1 MYNGEQYLPSKE
13 RLLLLQAAILFL
25 FTLILF
31 RLWFFQIYKGQENQL
46 KARNNI
52 TRQEPIYAPRG
63 VIRDRNGVLLAD
75 NNPSYGLALI
85 REQCR
90 DLPGLLSQVS
100 QWTGRKRSSLQ
111 ETFARGKEHV
121 KPFNPQLLVPNLD
134 FQELARIETHIMDWP
149 ELQIVARP
157 LRGYPKGRVMSHI
170 LGFVAQADK
179 QELRN
184 NPDLDL
190 GDMIGKQG
198 VEQAFESRLRGQK
211 GRLRKVVNAQGKK
224 LKETVMEL
232 PEPGRNLY
240 LSIDFE
246 LQEYLGRL
254 MADKTGAAVVMSPEN
269 GDILAMVSTPDY
281 DNNLFVQGIEERA
294 WERLRSDPDHPM
306 QNRVISSAY
315 PPGSVFKLLVAAA
328 ALGKGGISPEKEI
341 YCPGR
346 YRLGRGLFRCWKKW
360 GHGHLDLHEAIK
372 QSCDVYFYNLGHELG
387 VDLISSYARDNGF
400 GRKTGLDLP
409 GESKGLVPDREWKLR
424 RFGEKWQGGETVI
437 LAIGQGYMLT
447 TPLQTAR
454 FIGALANGGDLLKP
468 KLSLYEQVQK
478 HDSLQ
483 LSDKDRRFILR
494 AMVAAVEEP
503 HGTASIL
510 RTPGAVV
517 GGKTGTAQVVRMT
530 DETRGKEV
538 EEMEYKFRD
547 HAWMGSFAQK
557 NGKKYVVVVLVEH
570 GGHGSSGAG
579 PIVKSIYDFLF

>member
-25 FTLILF
+25 FTIILF
-31 RLWFFQIYKGQENQL
+31 RLWFFQIYKGQENQE
-46 KARNNI
+46 KAKNNI

-90 DLPGLLSQVS
+90 DLSGLLAQVS
-100 QWTGRKRSSLQ
+100 QWTGRELSDLQ
-111 ETFARGKEHV
+111 ETFDSGKSHV

-149 ELQIVARP
+149 ELQIAARA

-179 QELRN
+179 QELRS

-190 GDMIGKQG
+190 GDLIGKQG
-198 VEQAFESRLRGQK
+198 IEQAYESRLRGQK
-211 GRLRKVVNAQGKK
+211 GRIRKVVNAQGKK

-232 PEPGRNLY
+232 PEPGRNLF
-240 LSIDFE
+240 LTIDFE
-246 LQEYLGRL
+246 LQEYIGRL
-254 MADKTGAAVVMSPEN
+254 MADKTGAAVVISPEN
-269 GDILAMVSTPDY
+269 GDVLAMVSSPDY
-281 DNNLFVQGIEERA
+281 DNNLFVQGIEKEA
-294 WERLRSDPDHPM
+294 WDRLRSDPDHPI

-315 PPGSVFKLLVAAA
+315 PPGSVFKLLVTAA
-328 ALGKGGISPEKEI
+328 ALGQGEISPEMEV
-341 YCPGR
+341 YCPGK
-346 YRLGRGLFRCWKKW
+346 YRLGRGVFHCWKEG
-360 GHGHLDLHEAIK
+360 GHGRLNLYEAVK
-372 QSCDVYFYNLGHELG
+372 QSCDVYFYTLGRELG
-387 VDLISSYARDNGF
+387 VDLISSYAKHNGF
-400 GRKTGLDLP
+400 GRKTGLNLP
-409 GESKGLVPDREWKLR
+409 GEGRGLVPDREWKLR

-437 LAIGQGYMLT
+437 LAIGQGYILV

-454 FIGALANGGDLLKP
+454 FIAALANGGDLLKP
-468 KLSLYEQVQK
+468 RLSLYAPLQK
-478 HDSLQ
+478 QERLQ

-510 RTPGAVV
+510 RTPGVVV
-517 GGKTGTAQVVRMT
+517 GGKTGTSQVVRMT

-538 EEMEYKFRD
+538 EDTPYRFRD
-547 HAWMGSFAQK
+547 HAWMASFAQK
-557 NGKKYVVVVLVEH
+557 NDRKYVVVVLVEH
-570 GGHGSSGAG
+570 GGHGSSAAG

>member
-31 RLWFFQIYKGQENQL
+31 RLWFFQIYKGQENQQ

-85 REQCR
+85 REQCK
-90 DLPGLLSQVS
+90 DISGLLSQVS
-100 QWTGRKRSSLQ
+100 QWTGRKLSDLQ
-111 ETFARGKEHV
+111 ETFARGKNHV
-121 KPFNPQLLVPNLD
+121 KPFNPQLLVPNLG

-157 LRGYPKGRVMSHI
+157 LRGYPKGKVMSHI

-179 QELRN
+179 QELRE

-198 VEQAFESRLRGQK
+198 VEKAYESRLRGQK

-232 PEPGRNLY
+232 PEPGRNLF
-240 LSIDFE
+240 LTIDFE
-246 LQEYLGRL
+246 LQDYVGRL
-254 MADKTGAAVVMSPEN
+254 MADKAGAAVVMSPEN
-269 GDILAMVSTPDY
+269 GEILAMVSSPDY
-281 DNNLFVQGIEERA
+281 DNNLFVQGVEEKA
-294 WERLRSDPDHPM
+294 WERLRSDPKHPL
-306 QNRVISSAY
+306 QNRVIGSAY
-315 PPGSVFKLLVAAA
+315 PPGSVFKLLVTAA
-328 ALGKGGISPEKEI
+328 ALSQGGISPETEV
-341 YCPGR
+341 YCPGK
-346 YRLGRGLFRCWKKW
+346 YRLGRGVFRCWKKW
-360 GHGHLDLHEAIK
+360 GHGRLNLFEAVK
-372 QSCDVYFYNLGHELG
+372 QSCDVYFYTLGHELG
-387 VDLISSYARDNGF
+387 VDLISSYAKSNGF
-400 GRKTGLDLP
+400 GRTTGLDLP

-424 RFGEKWQGGETVI
+424 RFGQKWQGGETVI
-437 LAIGQGYMLT
+437 LAIGQGYMLV

-454 FIGALANGGDLLKP
+454 FVGALANGGDLLEP
-468 KLSLYEQVQK
+468 KLSLYEPVRKQG
-478 HDSLQ
+478 SLQ

-494 AMVAAVEEP
+494 AMVATVEEP
-503 HGTASIL
+503 HGTASSL

-517 GGKTGTAQVVRMT
+517 GGKTGTAQVVGMT
-530 DETRGKEV
+530 DETRGMEA
-538 EEMEYKFRD
+538 EEMEYRLRD
-547 HAWMGSFAQK
+547 HAWMASFAQK
-557 NGKKYVVVVLVEH
+557 NGRKYVVVVLVEH
-570 GGHGSSGAG
+570 GGHGGSAAG